1 MWLRRLARALALCAL
16 ALALLSGPGARLGLW
31 HWRFGFSLFGAA
43 IVLGLGAAV
52 AGAAGLAIPR
62 LRSRFGRSFMLS
74 LLLGAAVAAVP
85 LSFLLKVRGIPSIHD
100 ITTDAENPP
109 RFVAVLPLRAG
120 AANPP
125 EYPGAHIFELQGI
138 AYPEVQPLM
147 LSAAPAQAF
156 SRALAAARELGW
168 EVVAAQ
174 EQEGRIEAVDSTFW
188 FGFKDDVV
196 IRVAPSGGG
205 SRIDIRSKSRVGR
218 SDVGAN
224 AKRIQEFLTA
234 MKNA

>member
-1 MWLRRLARALALCAL
+1 MWLRRLALALALCAL
-16 ALALLSGPGARLGLW
+16 ALVLVSGPGARLGLW

-43 IVLGLGAAV
+43 IVFGLGAVLASAV
-52 AGAAGLAIPR
+52 GIAMPRTRIFRRTFVLA
-62 LRSRFGRSFMLS
+62 LV
-74 LLLGAAVAAVP
+74 LGAAVAAVP
-85 LSFLLKVRGIPSIHD
+85 LAFLLKARGIPSIHD

-109 RFVAVLPLRAG
+109 AFVAVLPLRAG

-125 EYPGAHIFELQGI
+125 AYPGAHIFELQGI
-138 AYPEVQPLM
+138 AYPQVQPLV

-156 SRALAAARELGW
+156 SRALAVARELGW
-168 EVVAAQ
+168 EVVAAA
-174 EQEGRIEAVDSTFW
+174 EQEGRIEAVDTTLW
-188 FGFKDDVV
+188 FGFKDDVA

-205 SRIDIRSKSRVGR
+205 SRVDIRSKSRVGR

-234 MKNA
+234 MKKA